1 MNAQRYR
8 QTITRSAACAEL
20 AERVDIEEAWALA
33 EEEDK
38 TPPEIG
44 GALQLRN
51 GRILCP
57 RHGAAF
63 DAKTGRVLSLPA
75 VKGVQAYPVPRQGDD
90 LFVDCEA
97 HS

>member
-1 MNAQRYR
+1 MNTQRYR

-51 GRILCP
+51 GRILS
-57 RHGAAF
+57 HF
-63 DAKTGRVLSLPA
+63 STGFFLS
-75 VKGVQAYPVPRQGDD
+75 PRQR
-90 LFVDCEA
+90 
-97 HS
+97 

>member
-1 MNAQRYR
+1 MQAIYYL
-8 QTITRSAACAEL
+8 QTVKRSAACAEL

-51 GRILCP
+51 GRILS
-57 RHGAAF
+57 HF
-63 DAKTGRVLSLPA
+63 STGFFLS
-75 VKGVQAYPVPRQGDD
+75 PRQR
-90 LFVDCEA
+90 
-97 HS
+97 